1 MKLTRIFSSMENLQQ
16 KFLIIFWFD
25 WKYHSSK
32 TFLILLESHIQYGC
46 QGKLYFLNCWVFRK
60 KNFWWEI
67 TGLVGLGWTKTMTT
81 IPHLRS
87 KMATLQDIVYHRTF
101 WENVYKKLFFPETTY
116 LIDPKLYRNYQWRF
130 CTKLTF
136 VFIGNPRWQPLQI
149 FFFPHDRNSQWRSFT
164 KLTFVFIGNP
174 RWQPLQFFF
183 LPFEMSS
190 LCESMVFNH
199 TQTMNFDCS
208 SSFYSL

>member
-16 KFLIIFWFD
+16 NFLIIFWFD

-32 TFLILLESHIQYGC
+32 TFLIWLESRIQYGC
-46 QGKLYFLNCWVFRK
+46 QGKLYFLNYWIFK
-60 KNFWWEI
+60 KKKFLLRNNR
-67 TGLVGLGWTKTMTT
+67 LGWTKTMTT

-130 CTKLTF
+130 LLEIQDGSHCK
-136 VFIGNPRWQPLQI
+136 
-149 FFFPHDRNSQWRSFT
+149 FFFYHLKWAVYVSLWFLIIPRQWTLIVVLHFT
-164 KLTFVFIGNP
+164 VFKSV
-174 RWQPLQFFF
+174 L
-183 LPFEMSS
+183 S
-190 LCESMVFNH
+190 L
-199 TQTMNFDCS
+199 
-208 SSFYSL
+208 L